1 MTTYQIEY
9 KEFNP
14 CISPALAM
22 VIYTKIPFGI
32 IVGYMIPGKAI
43 FKQTIDIMKTKF
55 LFLLCLI
62 MVGLSLSTTAQYKKQ
77 YYYKN
82 HKKYYYTTR
91 YSPSQHRYV
100 RTHYYYAPA
109 HRSYVR
115 VHHAPLP
122 PAPRV
127 VHLPVPPRPVILV
140 PPRPPRPRIRHL

>member
-1 MTTYQIEY
+1 MATYEIEY

-22 VIYTKIPFGI
+22 VFYTKFPFGI
-32 IVGYMIPGKAI
+32 I
-43 FKQTIDIMKTKF
+43 IDFMVIEQLILNKKIYIMKTKF

-62 MVGLSLSTTAQYKKQ
+62 MVGLSLSTTAQYKKH
-77 YYYKN
+77 YYKKN
-82 HKKYYYTTR
+82 NKKYYYTTR
-91 YSPSQHRYV
+91 YSPSKHRYV

-115 VHHAPLP
+115 VPLP

-127 VHLPVPPRPVILV
+127 VRLPLPPRPVILV
-140 PPRPPRPRIRHL
+140 PPPPPRPRIRH